1 MRKILLIGGS
11 GQLGSALQNTA
22 KNFDFKIVAPVHDE
36 LDACDPEN
44 IDKFLDN
51 EKADLLINASA
62 YVKVPKCED
71 EPIEALRLNSV
82 AVRDMARLS
91 KKKNIRFVTYS
102 TCYVFDGEC
111 NEPYAEDDRP
121 NPLQMYGI
129 SKFAGELAARNYYPE
144 NSFVIRTGALYGGG
158 LKGSAKGN
166 FVLDVLNE
174 SKEKEVI
181 ERSSEQFINPTYAG
195 SLAFASLELLLKN
208 PEPGIY
214 HLNEEG
220 YASWDEFA
228 REILKLSG
236 SDIKVLGVDRDGRS
250 GEMKRPKFGVLSN
263 NKAKKYGVVL
273 PPWREGLKSYLAEI
287 NKIKV

>member
-44 IDKFLDN
+44 IDKFLDK

-62 YVKVPKCED
+62 YVKIPKCED
-71 EPIEALRLNSV
+71 EPMEALRLNSV

-129 SKFAGELAARNYYPE
+129 SKFH
-144 NSFVIRTGALYGGG
+144 T
-158 LKGSAKGN
+158 SAKGWDDHPPHTAHYTHHQIHSMCYMLRSEYS
-166 FVLDVLNE
+166 FFSKAWPCPLQQLN
-174 SKEKEVI
+174 STSTLPLV
-181 ERSSEQFINPTYAG
+181 
-195 SLAFASLELLLKN
+195 
-208 PEPGIY
+208 
-214 HLNEEG
+214 HL
-220 YASWDEFA
+220 
-228 REILKLSG
+228 RT
-236 SDIKVLGVDRDGRS
+236 
-250 GEMKRPKFGVLSN
+250 
-263 NKAKKYGVVL
+263 
-273 PPWREGLKSYLAEI
+273 
-287 NKIKV
+287 